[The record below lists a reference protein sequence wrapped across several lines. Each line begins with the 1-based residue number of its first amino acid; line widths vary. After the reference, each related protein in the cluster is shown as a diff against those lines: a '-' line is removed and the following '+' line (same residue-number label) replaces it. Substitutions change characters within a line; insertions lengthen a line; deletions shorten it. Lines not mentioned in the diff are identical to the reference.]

1 MHFMK
6 RILFLAV
13 FIFAISGVNGQGFK
27 QAAGIRAGWIN
38 PGIEY
43 RYYTSEMH
51 SLRALL
57 SVRDRG
63 VKLHA
68 LTEFYQYDLFPFSY
82 QLVFFYGAGVH
93 FGFESWDETVVEL
106 NRIYPETKSSIVA
119 GLDGLIGVEYLFYE
133 APVKIGLEAKPFFDV
148 FGRHGFDVRLLDFAL
163 TVKYLF

>member
-1 MHFMK
+1 MK

-13 FIFAISGVNGQGFK
+13 FFLTITGVSAQGFK

-63 VKLHA
+63 VQLHA

-82 QLVFFYGAGVH
+82 QLVFFYGAGLH
-93 FGFESWDETVVEL
+93 FGFQSWDETKFQGSTRFDETRRSLLAGIDGVV
-106 NRIYPETKSSIVA
+106 
-119 GLDGLIGVEYLFYE
+119 GVEYLFYE
-133 APVKIGLEAKPFFDV
+133 APVKVGLEVKPFVDV
-148 FGRHGFDVRLLDFAL
+148 FGRYGFDVRLLDFAL

>member
-1 MHFMK
+1 MK

-13 FIFAISGVNGQGFK
+13 FFLAITGVSAQGFK

-63 VKLHA
+63 VQLHA

-82 QLVFFYGAGVH
+82 QLVFFYGAGLH
-93 FGFESWDETVVEL
+93 FGFQSWDETKFQGSTRFDETRRSLLAGIDGVV
-106 NRIYPETKSSIVA
+106 
-119 GLDGLIGVEYLFYE
+119 GVEYLFYE
-133 APVKIGLEAKPFFDV
+133 APVKVGLEVKPFVDV
-148 FGRHGFDVRLLDFAL
+148 FGRYGFDVRLLDFAL

>member
-1 MHFMK
+1 MK

-13 FIFAISGVNGQGFK
+13 FFLAITGVSAQGFK

-63 VKLHA
+63 IQLHA

-82 QLVFFYGAGVH
+82 QLVFFYGAGLH
-93 FGFESWDETVVEL
+93 FGFQSWDETKFQGSTRFDETRRSLLAGIDGVV
-106 NRIYPETKSSIVA
+106 
-119 GLDGLIGVEYLFYE
+119 GVEYLFYE
-133 APVKIGLEAKPFFDV
+133 APVKVGLEVKPFVDV
-148 FGRHGFDVRLLDFAL
+148 FGRYGFDVRLLDFAL

>member
-1 MHFMK
+1 MK

-13 FIFAISGVNGQGFK
+13 FILTITGASAQGFK

-51 SLRALL
+51 SLRGLL

-82 QLVFFYGAGVH
+82 QLVFFYGAGIH
-93 FGFESWDETVVEL
+93 FGFESWDELVTEPT
-106 NRIYPETKSSIVA
+106 RIYTETKSSIVT

-133 APVKIGLEAKPFFDV
+133 APVKVGLEAKPFFDV
-148 FGRHGFDVRLLDFAL
+148 FGRHGFDVRLLDFAF

>member
-1 MHFMK
+1 MK
-6 RILFLAV
+6 RILFLVV
-13 FIFAISGVNGQGFK
+13 FFFTITSVSAQGFK

-51 SLRALL
+51 SLKALL

-63 VKLHA
+63 VKLHG

-82 QLVFFYGAGVH
+82 QLVFFYGAGIH
-93 FGFESWDETVVEL
+93 FGFESWDELVTEPT
-106 NRIYPETKSSIVA
+106 RIYTETKTSFVT

-133 APVKIGLEAKPFFDV
+133 APVKVGLEAKPFFDV
-148 FGRHGFDVRLLDFAL
+148 FGRHGFDVRLLDFAF

>member
-1 MHFMK
+1 MK

-13 FIFAISGVNGQGFK
+13 FILTITGASAQGFK

-43 RYYTSEMH
+43 RHYTSEMH
-51 SLRALL
+51 SLKALL

-63 VKLHA
+63 VQLHA

-93 FGFESWDETVVEL
+93 FGFQSWDETIVEL
-106 NRIYPETKSSIVA
+106 NKIYPKTKSSIVA

-133 APVKIGLEAKPFFDV
+133 APVKVGLEAKPFFDV
-148 FGRHGFDVRLLDFAL
+148 FGRHGFDVRLLDFAF

>member
-1 MHFMK
+1 MK

-13 FIFAISGVNGQGFK
+13 FFLTVTGVNAQGFK

-43 RYYTSEMH
+43 RYYTGETH
-51 SLRALL
+51 ALRALL

-63 VKLHA
+63 VQLHA
-68 LTEFYQYDLFPFSY
+68 LSEFYQYDLFPFSY

-93 FGFESWDETVVEL
+93 FGFQSWDETTFQGSTRFDETRRSLLAGIDGVV
-106 NRIYPETKSSIVA
+106 
-119 GLDGLIGVEYLFYE
+119 GVEYLFYE
-133 APVKIGLEAKPFFDV
+133 APVKVGLEVKPYLDV
-148 FGRHGFDVRLLDFAL
+148 FGRYGFDVRLPDFAL

>member
-1 MHFMK
+1 MK

-13 FIFAISGVNGQGFK
+13 FFFTITTVSAQGFK
-27 QAAGIRAGWIN
+27 QAAGIRAGWLN

-43 RYYTSEMH
+43 RYYTSETQ
-51 SLRALL
+51 SLKALL

-63 VKLHA
+63 VQLHA
-68 LTEFYQYDLFPFSY
+68 LTEFYQYDLFPFSF

-93 FGFESWDETVVEL
+93 FGFQSWDELVTEPT
-106 NRIYPETKSSIVA
+106 RIYTETKSSIVT

-148 FGRHGFDVRLLDFAL
+148 FGRHGFDVRLLDFAF

>member
-1 MHFMK
+1 MK

-13 FIFAISGVNGQGFK
+13 FFLTITGVSAQGFK

-63 VKLHA
+63 VQLHA
-68 LTEFYQYDLFPFSY
+68 LSEFYQYDLFPFSY

-93 FGFESWDETVVEL
+93 FGFQSWDETKFQGSTRFDETRRSLLAGIDGVV
-106 NRIYPETKSSIVA
+106 
-119 GLDGLIGVEYLFYE
+119 GVEYLFYE
-133 APVKIGLEAKPFFDV
+133 APVKVGLEVKPYLDV
-148 FGRHGFDVRLLDFAL
+148 FGRYGFDVRLPDFAL

>member
-1 MHFMK
+1 MK

-13 FIFAISGVNGQGFK
+13 FFLAITGVSAQGFK

-63 VKLHA
+63 VQLHA

-82 QLVFFYGAGVH
+82 QLVFFYGAGLH
-93 FGFESWDETVVEL
+93 FGFQSWDETKFQGSTRFDETRRSLLAGIDGVV
-106 NRIYPETKSSIVA
+106 
-119 GLDGLIGVEYLFYE
+119 GVEYLFYE
-133 APVKIGLEAKPFFDV
+133 APVKVGLEVKPFVDV
-148 FGRHGFDVRLLDFAL
+148 FGRYGFDVRLLDFAF

>member
-1 MHFMK
+1 MK

-13 FIFAISGVNGQGFK
+13 FFLTITGVSAQGFK

-63 VKLHA
+63 VQLHA
-68 LTEFYQYDLFPFSY
+68 LSEFYQYDLFPFSY

-93 FGFESWDETVVEL
+93 FGFQSWDETKFQGSTRFDETRRSLLAGIDGVV
-106 NRIYPETKSSIVA
+106 
-119 GLDGLIGVEYLFYE
+119 GVEYLFYE
-133 APVKIGLEAKPFFDV
+133 APVKVGLEVKPFVDV
-148 FGRHGFDVRLLDFAL
+148 FGRYGFDVRLLDFAL

>member
-1 MHFMK
+1 MK
-6 RILFLAV
+6 RILFLVV
-13 FIFAISGVNGQGFK
+13 FFFTITSVSAQGFK

-43 RYYTSEMH
+43 RYYTTEMH
-51 SLRALL
+51 SLKALL

-63 VKLHA
+63 VKLHG

-82 QLVFFYGAGVH
+82 QLVFFYGAGIH
-93 FGFESWDETVVEL
+93 FGFESWDELVTEPT
-106 NRIYPETKSSIVA
+106 RIYTETKTSFVT

-133 APVKIGLEAKPFFDV
+133 APVKVGLEAKPFFDV
-148 FGRHGFDVRLLDFAL
+148 FGRHGFDVRLLDFAF

>member
-1 MHFMK
+1 M
-6 RILFLAV
+6 AV
-13 FIFAISGVNGQGFK
+13 FILTITGASAQGFK
-27 QAAGIRAGWIN
+27 HAAGIRAGWIS

-57 SVRDRG
+57 SVRSRG
-63 VKLHA
+63 VQLHA

-82 QLVFFYGAGVH
+82 QLVFFYGAGIH
-93 FGFESWDETVVEL
+93 AGFESWDEPVVEGNIRRFTTQRSL
-106 NRIYPETKSSIVA
+106 LA

-133 APVKIGLEAKPFFDV
+133 APVKVGFEAKPFFDV